1 MLTYKL
7 QNRPIQP
14 SYTLEVMA
22 KGYSTME
29 QGHQQAIDTASKL
42 KTAVANLPMNA
53 AEDGYKQALLNSINK
68 TIEDNTLYGNSYAAL
83 DDIVK
88 QSGDISSNPGVLG
101 RIKAQQE
108 YSTYN
113 AKIDARNDISDDVK
127 RYSKAMNPYYY
138 QDKLDNKGNVIG
150 GSEWKPTFSPVK
162 SYDLNDIFARA
173 LQYIKPDQGSYE
185 KTQFID
191 ANGNVTSKY
200 TPGGSVARYNTLT
213 QSWEKLSEDKIRTAV
228 TAVMNA
234 NPAIAASLHQDYDVE
249 KWKYDNKEA
258 TFGYLNQD
266 GSQKTFSQYIE
277 DKIAPF
283 ARAAAYNKTVS
294 KNNYNDTILNKIM
307 ASNIE
312 KQKAVAYGGGTGTM
326 SLIQAVQN
334 APNYQGGN
342 IVLEDTS
349 RPDNLVRSSQLDAI
363 VKDAL
368 TEATGDASFADGKY
382 NGKNIDEALKYL
394 QSQPESK
401 ERNRAI
407 GKLNQAKMD
416 FADVMKTQEMITAN
430 INDEDT
436 EAILKVYDAIKN
448 NLPLDESVYG
458 DNKKA
463 KAIADKQNKLYADVF
478 GNHQNVAFGTKKQI
492 EIDSIINLLSN
503 GKGQQ
508 ALEREGYEFTTDNK
522 GRHYINVPNDKKYKI
537 RELFQAVS
545 KVKGSSWIGDLF
557 RSPDVYWND
566 NGNYEIARVPGV
578 AGVSTPGRPSD
589 IGKTITTKIII
600 QDTALNEAEKKIAPY
615 TQNDNFIYPTKNI
628 KGGTSFQV
636 SGYATERAAIDAG
649 DTKALTFANK
659 VIKSEDERIFGALR
673 DIGLTNTNVEIFD
686 SEQNKFVKPSR
697 KELKE
702 IQNFIQTYNGNDSNK
717 TFEANTQFAAGKYN
731 HLYTITEKNKDKVT
745 SYRFTIRGGED
756 DPIYK
761 TLNNSY
767 ASIAENE
774 LIMANNNGEKALS
787 IGYMFDYDNS
797 GDQNFMLIPNQD
809 NTFTIIDNN
818 NQSYGKID
826 IESAIALRA
835 TYSQL
840 KDSRNSSDSVRLG
853 AIQDYIAKNIIIFG
867 GVKNTDDIIA
877 EAISINGEIPTETEV
892 NGYKQLF
899 GIK

>member
-14 SYTLEVMA
+14 SYTLDVMA

-113 AKIDARNDISDDVK
+113 AKVDARNDISDDVK

-138 QDKLDNKGNVIG
+138 QDKLDDKGNVIG
-150 GSEWKPTFSPVK
+150 GSEWKPTFNPVK

-228 TAVMNA
+228 NAVMNA
-234 NPAIAASLHQDYDVE
+234 NPAITASLHQDYDVE

-258 TFGYLNQD
+258 TSGYLNQD
-266 GSQKTFSQYIE
+266 GSQKTFDQYLE

-283 ARAAAYNKTVS
+283 ARAAAYNKTIS
-294 KNNYNDTILNKIM
+294 KNNYNDAILNKIM

-312 KQKAVAYGGGTGTM
+312 KQKTVASGGGTGTM

-334 APNYQGGN
+334 APEYQGGN

-349 RPDNLVRSSQLDAI
+349 RPDNIVRSSQLDAI

-416 FADVMKTQEMITAN
+416 FADVMKTQEIISAN

-436 EAILKVYDAIKN
+436 EAILRVYDAIKN
-448 NLPLDESVYG
+448 NLPLDESIYG
-458 DNKKA
+458 DSEKA
-463 KAIADKQNKLYADVF
+463 KAIADKQNELYAQVF
-478 GNHQNVAFGTKKQI
+478 GNHQNVAFGTKKQN
-492 EIDSIINLLSN
+492 EIDAVINLLSN
-503 GKGQQ
+503 GEGQT
-508 ALEREGYEFTTDNK
+508 ALEREGYTFTTDNK
-522 GRHYINVPNDKKYKI
+522 GRHYINVPSDKKYKI
-537 RELFQAVS
+537 RELFQSVG
-545 KVKGSSWIGDLF
+545 KVKGSNWIGDLF

-566 NGNYEIARVPGV
+566 DDGDYKKATIIITAAQPGV
-578 AGVSTPGRPSD
+578 HKTPSRVTVEYIISD
-589 IGKTITTKIII
+589 S
-600 QDTALNEAEKKIAPY
+600 ALNEAQKKITPY
-615 TQNDNFIYPTKNI
+615 TQKDNFIYPTKNI

-636 SGYATERAAIDAG
+636 SGYTTERAAIDAG

-686 SEQNKFVKPSR
+686 TEQNKFVKPSR
-697 KELKE
+697 KKLKE
-702 IQNFIQTYNGNDSNK
+702 IQDFIQTYNGNDSNK

-745 SYRFTIRGGED
+745 SYRFTIKGGED
-756 DPIYK
+756 DPVYK

-767 ASIAENE
+767 ISIAENE

-797 GDQNFMLIPNQD
+797 GDQNFMLVPNQN
-809 NTFTIIDNN
+809 NTFSIIDRN
-818 NQSYGKID
+818 NQKYGD
-826 IESAIALRA
+826 VSMENAIALRA
-835 TYSQL
+835 TYNQL
-840 KDSRNSSDSVRLG
+840 KDSRDASQTVGLN

-867 GVKNTDDIIA
+867 GVKNIDDIVA
-877 EAISINGEIPTETEV
+877 EAISINGNIPTDENV
-892 NGYKQLF
+892 NQIKELF

>member
-113 AKIDARNDISDDVK
+113 AKVDARNDISDDVK

-138 QDKLDNKGNVIG
+138 QDKLDDKGNVIG

-185 KTQFID
+185 RTQFID
-191 ANGNVTSKY
+191 ANGNITSKY

-228 TAVMNA
+228 IAVMSA

-258 TFGYLNQD
+258 TSGYLNQD
-266 GSQKTFSQYIE
+266 GSQKTFAQYLE

-294 KNNYNDTILNKIM
+294 KNNYNDAILNKIM

-312 KQKAVAYGGGTGTM
+312 KQQAVASDGGAGTGN
-326 SLIQAVQN
+326 LIDLVRN
-334 APNYQGGN
+334 APTYAGQN
-342 IVLEDTS
+342 VMLEDTS
-349 RPDNLVRSSQLDAI
+349 RPDNLVHSSQLDAI

-407 GKLNQAKMD
+407 GRLNQAKMD

-448 NLPLDESVYG
+448 NLPLNESVYG
-458 DNKKA
+458 DSEKA
-463 KAIADKQNKLYADVF
+463 KVIADKQNKLYADVF
-478 GNHQNVAFGTKKQI
+478 GNHQNVAFGTKKQV
-492 EIDSIINLLSN
+492 EIDSVINLLSN

-522 GRHYINVPNDKKYKI
+522 GRHYINVPSDKKYKI

-545 KVKGSSWIGDLF
+545 KVKGSSWFGDLF

-566 NGNYEIARVPGV
+566 NGNYEIARVQGV
-578 AGVSTPGRPSD
+578 VGVSTPGRPSD
-589 IGKTITTKIII
+589 IGRTITTKTII

-615 TQNDNFIYPTKNI
+615 TQNDNFQYPARNI
-628 KGGTSFQV
+628 KGGNAYQV
-636 SGYATERAAIDAG
+636 AGYELERQAVAAG
-649 DTKALTFANK
+649 DSKSLTFANK
-659 VIKSEDERIFGALR
+659 VIKAEDERTFGMLR
-673 DIGLTNTNVEIFD
+673 DMGLNNTNIEVYDKENGI
-686 SEQNKFVKPSR
+686 FVKPSR

-702 IQNFIQTYNGNDSNK
+702 IQDFIQTYNGNDSNK
-717 TFEANTQFAAGKYN
+717 TFEINTQFVAGQRRPII
-731 HLYTITEKNKDKVT
+731 TINEKNKDKVT
-745 SYRFTIRGGED
+745 SYRFSVKGGED
-756 DPIYK
+756 DPIFK
-761 TLNNSY
+761 RLNNSY
-767 ASIAENE
+767 TATAENE
-774 LIMANNNGEKALS
+774 LVMANNNGEKVLNV
-787 IGYMFDYDNS
+787 GYMFDYDNS
-797 GDQNFMLIPNQD
+797 GDQSFMLVPNQD
-809 NTFTIIDNN
+809 NTFTLIDNN
-818 NQSYGKID
+818 NTAYIKLNMEDSIKLRAVYNQLKTVRDSDASIKLP
-826 IESAIALRA
+826 AIAE
-835 TYSQL
+835 
-840 KDSRNSSDSVRLG
+840 
-853 AIQDYIAKNIIIFG
+853 YIAINNSLFG
-867 GVKNTDDIIA
+867 SFKDINDTIA
-877 EAISINGEIPTETEV
+877 EAISITGEIPTDKKV
-892 NGYKQLF
+892 NGLKQIFNL
-899 GIK
+899 

>member
-108 YSTYN
+108 YSTFN
-113 AKIDARNDISDDVK
+113 AQIDARNDISDDVK

-138 QDKLDNKGNVIG
+138 RDKLDDKGTVIG

-162 SYDLNDIFARA
+162 SYDLNDIFTRA

-249 KWKYDNKEA
+249 KWKYNNKEV
-258 TFGYLNQD
+258 TSGYLNQD
-266 GSQKTFSQYIE
+266 GSQKTFAQYLE

-294 KNNYNDTILNKIM
+294 KNNYNDAILNKIM
-307 ASNIE
+307 AGNIA
-312 KQKAVAYGGGTGTM
+312 KQQVVASGGIGTGNFID
-326 SLIQAVQN
+326 LVRNAADYAGQN
-334 APNYQGGN
+334 
-342 IVLEDTS
+342 VKLEDTS

-368 TEATGDASFADGKY
+368 TEATGDSSFANGKY

-416 FADVMKTQEMITAN
+416 FADVMKTHEIVSAN

-436 EAILKVYDAIKN
+436 EAILRVYDAIKN

-458 DNKKA
+458 DSEQA
-463 KAIADKQNKLYADVF
+463 KIIADKQNELYAKVF
-478 GNHQNVAFGTKKQI
+478 GNHQNVAFGTKKQN
-492 EIDSIINLLSN
+492 EIDTIINLLSN
-503 GKGQQ
+503 GEGQT
-508 ALEREGYEFTTDNK
+508 ALEREGYTFTTDNK
-522 GRHYINVPNDKKYKI
+522 GRHYINVPSDKKYKI
-537 RELFQAVS
+537 RELFQTVN
-545 KVKGSSWIGDLF
+545 KVKSSSWFTEVFGA
-557 RSPDVYWND
+557 PDVYWND
-566 NGNYEIARVPGV
+566 DGTYKKATIENTIVGTQPGV
-578 AGVSTPGRPSD
+578 HHKAPSRVSVGYIIGDD
-589 IGKTITTKIII
+589 I
-600 QDTALNEAEKKIAPY
+600 LNEAQKKVAPY
-615 TQNDNFIYPTKNI
+615 TQHDNFTYPAKNI
-628 KGGTSFQV
+628 RGGNAYQV
-636 SGYATERAAIDAG
+636 AGYELERQAIASGDS
-649 DTKALTFANK
+649 KALTFANK
-659 VIKSEDERIFGALR
+659 ITKAEDERTFGMLR
-673 DIGLTNTNVEIFD
+673 DIGLNNTNVEIYDAKNEIFT
-686 SEQNKFVKPSR
+686 KPSR
-697 KELKE
+697 KEISE
-702 IQNFIQTYNGNDSNK
+702 IQSFIQTYNGNDSNK
-717 TFEANTQFAAGKYN
+717 TFEINTQYVAGQRRPVI
-731 HLYTITEKNKDKVT
+731 TIHEKNKDKVT
-745 SYRFTIRGGED
+745 SYRFTIKGGED

-761 TLNNSY
+761 RLNNTY
-767 ASIAENE
+767 EATAENE
-774 LIMANNNGEKALS
+774 LVMANNNGEKILN

-797 GDQNFMLIPNQD
+797 GNQNFMLIPNQD
-809 NTFTIIDNN
+809 NTFTVIDNN
-818 NQSYGKID
+818 NSGYLKINM
-826 IESAIALRA
+826 EQAIRLRA
-835 TYSQL
+835 AYSQL
-840 KDSRNSSDSVRLG
+840 KDSRNTQTSIAVPAIAEYIGATVEILG
-853 AIQDYIAKNIIIFG
+853 SFKDIN
-867 GVKNTDDIIA
+867 DIIA
-877 EAISINGEIPTETEV
+877 EAISISGEIPTDEKV
-892 NGYKQLF
+892 NGLKQLF
-899 GIK
+899 NLK

>member
-108 YSTYN
+108 HSAYN
-113 AKIDARNDISDDVK
+113 AQIDARNDISDDVK

-138 QDKLDNKGNVIG
+138 QDKLDDKGNVIG

-162 SYDLNDIFARA
+162 SYDLNDIFTRA

-258 TFGYLNQD
+258 TSGYLNQD

-312 KQKAVAYGGGTGTM
+312 KQKAVASGGGTGTI

-578 AGVSTPGRPSD
+578 AGVSTPGIPSG

-867 GVKNTDDIIA
+867 GVKNIDDIVA

>member
-108 YSTYN
+108 YSTFN
-113 AKIDARNDISDDVK
+113 AQIDARNDISDDVK

-138 QDKLDNKGNVIG
+138 RDKLDDKGTVIG

-162 SYDLNDIFARA
+162 SYDLNDIFTRA

-213 QSWEKLSEDKIRTAV
+213 QSWERLSEDKIRTAV
-228 TAVMNA
+228 NAVMNA
-234 NPAIAASLHQDYDVE
+234 NPAIAASLHQDYNVE
-249 KWKYDNKEA
+249 KWKYNNKEV
-258 TFGYLNQD
+258 TSGYLNQD
-266 GSQKTFSQYIE
+266 GSQKTFAQYLE

-294 KNNYNDTILNKIM
+294 KNNYNDAILNKIM
-307 ASNIE
+307 AGNIA
-312 KQKAVAYGGGTGTM
+312 KQQVVASGGIGTGNVIDLVRNAADYTG
-326 SLIQAVQN
+326 QN
-334 APNYQGGN
+334 
-342 IVLEDTS
+342 VKLEDTS

-368 TEATGDASFADGKY
+368 TEATGDSSFADGKY
-382 NGKNIDEALKYL
+382 NGKNIDDALKYL

-416 FADVMKTQEMITAN
+416 FADVMKTHEIISAN
-430 INDEDT
+430 INNEDT
-436 EAILKVYDAIKN
+436 EAILRVYDAIKN

-458 DNKKA
+458 DSEKA

-478 GNHQNVAFGTKKQI
+478 GNHQNVAFGTKKQN
-492 EIDSIINLLSN
+492 EIDTIINFLSN
-503 GKGQQ
+503 GKGQT

-589 IGKTITTKIII
+589 IGRTITTKTII
-600 QDTALNEAEKKIAPY
+600 QDTALNEAEKKITPY
-615 TQNDNFIYPTKNI
+615 TQHDNFTYPAKNI
-628 KGGTSFQV
+628 RGGNAYQV
-636 SGYATERAAIDAG
+636 AGYELERQAIASGDN
-649 DTKALTFANK
+649 KALTLANK
-659 VIKSEDERIFGALR
+659 IAKAEDERTFGMLR
-673 DIGLTNTNVEIFD
+673 DIGLNNTNVEIYDAKNEIFT
-686 SEQNKFVKPSR
+686 KPSR
-697 KELKE
+697 KEISG
-702 IQNFIQTYNGNDSNK
+702 IQSFIQTYNGNDSNK
-717 TFEANTQFAAGKYN
+717 TFEINTQYVAGQRRPVI
-731 HLYTITEKNKDKVT
+731 TIHEKNKDKVT
-745 SYRFTIRGGED
+745 SYRFTIKGGED

-761 TLNNSY
+761 RLNNSY
-767 ASIAENE
+767 EAVAENE
-774 LIMANNNGEKALS
+774 LVMANNNGEKVLN
-787 IGYMFDYDNS
+787 IGYMFDYNDS
-797 GDQNFMLIPNQD
+797 KDQNFMLVPNQD
-809 NTFTIIDNN
+809 NTFTVIDNN
-818 NQSYGKID
+818 NNGYLKINMEQA
-826 IESAIALRA
+826 IRLRSA
-835 TYSQL
+835 YSQL
-840 KDSRNSSDSVRLG
+840 KDSRNTQTSIAIPAIAEYVGTTAEILG
-853 AIQDYIAKNIIIFG
+853 SFKDIN
-867 GVKNTDDIIA
+867 DIIA
-877 EAISINGEIPTETEV
+877 EAISISGEIPTDEKV
-892 NGYKQLF
+892 NGFKQLF
-899 GIK
+899 NLK

>member
-14 SYTLEVMA
+14 SYTLDVMA

-42 KTAVANLPMNA
+42 KTAVANLPMNT

-113 AKIDARNDISDDVK
+113 AKVDARNDISDDVK

-138 QDKLDNKGNVIG
+138 QDKLDDKGNVIG
-150 GSEWKPTFSPVK
+150 GSEWKPTFNPVK

-200 TPGGSVARYNTLT
+200 TPGGSVARYNTFT

-228 TAVMNA
+228 NAVMNA
-234 NPAIAASLHQDYDVE
+234 NPAITASLHQDYDVE

-258 TFGYLNQD
+258 TSGYLNQD
-266 GSQKTFSQYIE
+266 GSQKTFDQYLE

-294 KNNYNDTILNKIM
+294 KNNYNDAILNKIM

-312 KQKAVAYGGGTGTM
+312 KQKAVASGGGIGTM

-334 APNYQGGN
+334 APEYQGGN

-349 RPDNLVRSSQLDAI
+349 RPDNIVRSSQLDAI
-363 VKDAL
+363 VKDVL

-416 FADVMKTQEMITAN
+416 FADVMKTHEIISAN

-436 EAILKVYDAIKN
+436 EAILRVYDAIKN
-448 NLPLDESVYG
+448 NLPLDESIYG
-458 DNKKA
+458 DSEKA
-463 KAIADKQNKLYADVF
+463 KAIADKQNELYAQVF
-478 GNHQNVAFGTKKQI
+478 GNHQNVAFGTKKQN
-492 EIDSIINLLSN
+492 EIDAVINLLSN
-503 GKGQQ
+503 GEGQT
-508 ALEREGYEFTTDNK
+508 ALEREGYTFTTDNK
-522 GRHYINVPNDKKYKI
+522 GRHYINVPSDKKYKI
-537 RELFQAVS
+537 RELFQSVG
-545 KVKGSSWIGDLF
+545 KVKGSNWIGDLF

-566 NGNYEIARVPGV
+566 DGDYKKATIIITATQPGV
-578 AGVSTPGRPSD
+578 HKTPSRVTVEYIISD
-589 IGKTITTKIII
+589 S
-600 QDTALNEAEKKIAPY
+600 ALNEAQKKITPY
-615 TQNDNFIYPTKNI
+615 TQKDNFIYPTKNI

-636 SGYATERAAIDAG
+636 SGYTTERAAIDAG

-686 SEQNKFVKPSR
+686 TEQNKFVKPSR
-697 KELKE
+697 KKLKE
-702 IQNFIQTYNGNDSNK
+702 IQDFIQTYNGNDSNK

-745 SYRFTIRGGED
+745 SYRFTIKGGED
-756 DPIYK
+756 DPVYK

-767 ASIAENE
+767 ISIAENE

-797 GDQNFMLIPNQD
+797 GDQNFMLVPNQN
-809 NTFTIIDNN
+809 NTFSIIDRN
-818 NQSYGKID
+818 NQKYGD
-826 IESAIALRA
+826 VSMENAIALRA
-835 TYSQL
+835 TYNQL
-840 KDSRNSSDSVRLG
+840 KDSRDASQTVGLN

-867 GVKNTDDIIA
+867 GVKNIDDIVA
-877 EAISINGEIPTETEV
+877 EAISINGNIPTDENV
-892 NGYKQLF
+892 NQIKELF

>member
-108 YSTYN
+108 YSTFN
-113 AKIDARNDISDDVK
+113 AQIDARNDISDDVK

-138 QDKLDNKGNVIG
+138 QDKLDDKGNVIG
-150 GSEWKPTFSPVK
+150 GSEWKPTFSPIK

-258 TFGYLNQD
+258 TSGYLNQD
-266 GSQKTFSQYIE
+266 GSQKTFVQYIE

-294 KNNYNDTILNKIM
+294 KNNYNDAILNKIM

-312 KQKAVAYGGGTGTM
+312 KQKVIASGGGTGTM

-702 IQNFIQTYNGNDSNK
+702 IQNFIQTYNSNDSNK

-745 SYRFTIRGGED
+745 SYRFTIKGGED

-774 LIMANNNGEKALS
+774 LIMANNNGEKVLS

-867 GVKNTDDIIA
+867 GVKNIDDIIA

>member
-14 SYTLEVMA
+14 SYTLDVMA

-53 AEDGYKQALLNSINK
+53 AEDSYKQALLNSINK

-127 RYSKAMNPYYY
+127 RYSNAMNPYYY
-138 QDKLDNKGNVIG
+138 QDKLDDKGNVIG
-150 GSEWKPTFSPVK
+150 GSEWKPAFNPVK
-162 SYDLNDIFARA
+162 TYDLNDIFTKA

-185 KTQFID
+185 RTQFID
-191 ANGNVTSKY
+191 ANGNITSKY

-258 TFGYLNQD
+258 TFGYLNKD
-266 GSQKTFSQYIE
+266 GSQKTFAQYLE

-294 KNNYNDTILNKIM
+294 KNNYNDAILNKIM

-312 KQKAVAYGGGTGTM
+312 KQQAVTSGGGVGIT

-334 APNYQGGN
+334 APDYQGGN

-349 RPDNLVRSSQLDAI
+349 RPDNIVRNSQLDAI

-382 NGKNIDEALKYL
+382 NGKNINEALKYL

-416 FADVMKTQEMITAN
+416 FADVMKTQEIISAN

-458 DNKKA
+458 DSKEA
-463 KAIADKQNKLYADVF
+463 KAIADKQNNLYAQVF
-478 GNHQNVAFGTKKQI
+478 GNHQNVAFGTKKQN
-492 EIDSIINLLSN
+492 EIDAVVNLLSN
-503 GKGQQ
+503 GEGEKV
-508 ALEREGYEFTTDNK
+508 LERQGYTFTTDNK
-522 GRHYINVPNDKKYKI
+522 GRHYINIPNDKKYKL
-537 RELFQAVS
+537 RELFQAVE
-545 KVKGSSWIGDLF
+545 KVQGSSWIGDLF
-557 RSPDVYWND
+557 KSPNVYWND
-566 NGNYEIARVPGV
+566 NGNYEIARTQSPGI
-578 AGVSTPGRPSD
+578 SRPGSSSG
-589 IGKTITTKIII
+589 IGKTITTKLI
-600 QDTALNEAEKKIAPY
+600 
-615 TQNDNFIYPTKNI
+615 TQNTVLNKAENKIKPYIQKDNFIYPTKNI

-636 SGYATERAAIDAG
+636 SGYATERASINAG

-702 IQNFIQTYNGNDSNK
+702 IQDFIQTYNGNDSNK

-756 DPIYK
+756 DPVYK

-797 GDQNFMLIPNQD
+797 GNQNFMLIPNQN
-809 NTFTIIDNN
+809 NTFAIIDQN
-818 NQSYGKID
+818 NQKYGDID
-826 IESAIALRA
+826 IQTATNLRA
-835 TYSQL
+835 TYNQL
-840 KDSRNSSDSVRLG
+840 KNSRNAADNVKLN
-853 AIQDYIAKNIIIFG
+853 AMQDYIAKNIIVFG
-867 GVKNTDDIIA
+867 AVKNINDIIA
-877 EAISINGEIPTETEV
+877 ETISISGEVPTDEKVE
-892 NGYKQLF
+892 GIKQLF
-899 GIK
+899 GIE

>member
-14 SYTLEVMA
+14 SYTLDVMA

-113 AKIDARNDISDDVK
+113 AKVDARNDISDDVK

-138 QDKLDNKGNVIG
+138 QDKLDDKGNVIG
-150 GSEWKPTFSPVK
+150 GTEWKPTFNPVK

-185 KTQFID
+185 RTQFID
-191 ANGNVTSKY
+191 ANGNITSKY

-258 TFGYLNQD
+258 TSGYLNQD
-266 GSQKTFSQYIE
+266 GSQKTFAQYLE

-294 KNNYNDTILNKIM
+294 KNNYNDAILNKIM

-312 KQKAVAYGGGTGTM
+312 KQKAVTSGEENGTM
-326 SLIQAVQN
+326 SLIQSVQN
-334 APNYQGGN
+334 APDYQGGN

-349 RPDNLVRSSQLDAI
+349 RPDNIVRSSQLDAI

-407 GKLNQAKMD
+407 GRLNQAKMD
-416 FADVMKTQEMITAN
+416 FADVMKTQEIISAN
-430 INDEDT
+430 IDNEDT
-436 EAILKVYDAIKN
+436 EAILRVYDAIKN

-458 DNKKA
+458 DNEKA
-463 KAIADKQNKLYADVF
+463 KAIADKQNAIYANAF
-478 GNHQNVAFGTKKQI
+478 GNHKNLAFGTKKETEFNAVVNI
-492 EIDSIINLLSN
+492 LSN
-503 GKGQQ
+503 GEGEK
-508 ALEREGYEFTTDNK
+508 ALERQGYEITTDNN
-522 GRHYINVPNDKKYKI
+522 GRKYINVPADKKYKA
-537 RELFQAVS
+537 RELFSAVKQVQGSNWFGNLFEIS
-545 KVKGSSWIGDLF
+545 KKHN
-557 RSPDVYWND
+557 VYWND
-566 NGNYEIARVPGV
+566 DGNYELAGQRDPFNGNFISITPQDIA
-578 AGVSTPGRPSD
+578 T
-589 IGKTITTKIII
+589 
-600 QDTALNEAEKKIAPY
+600 DTNLNSAKKKIAPY
-615 TQNDNFIYPTKNI
+615 AQKDNFIYPTKNI
-628 KGGTSFQV
+628 QGGTSFQV

-649 DTKALTFANK
+649 DTKAITFANK

-702 IQNFIQTYNGNDSNK
+702 IQDFIQTYNGNDSNK

-756 DPIYK
+756 DPVYK
-761 TLNNSY
+761 ALNNSY
-767 ASIAENE
+767 SSIAENE
-774 LIMANNNGEKALS
+774 LIMSNNNGEKALS

-797 GDQNFMLIPNQD
+797 GDQNFMLIPNQN
-809 NTFTIIDNN
+809 NTFAIIDKN
-818 NQSYGKID
+818 NQKYGD
-826 IESAIALRA
+826 ISMENAIALRA

-867 GVKNTDDIIA
+867 GIKNIDDIIA
-877 EAISINGEIPTETEV
+877 EAISINGEIPTEEEV

>member
-14 SYTLEVMA
+14 SYTLDVMA

-113 AKIDARNDISDDVK
+113 TKIDARNDISDDVK
-127 RYSKAMNPYYY
+127 RYSKVMNPYYY
-138 QDKLDNKGNVIG
+138 QDKLDDKGNVIG

-185 KTQFID
+185 RTQFID
-191 ANGNVTSKY
+191 ANGNITSKY

-228 TAVMNA
+228 MAVMNA

-249 KWKYDNKEA
+249 KWKYDNKEV
-258 TFGYLNQD
+258 TSDYLNQD
-266 GSQKTFSQYIE
+266 GSQKTFAQYLE

-283 ARAAAYNKTVS
+283 ARAAAYNKTIS
-294 KNNYNDTILNKIM
+294 KNNYNDSILNKIM

-312 KQKAVAYGGGTGTM
+312 KQQVAASGGGSGTM

-334 APNYQGGN
+334 APDYQGGN
-342 IVLEDTS
+342 IILEDTS
-349 RPDNLVRSSQLDAI
+349 RPDNIVRSSQLDAI

-394 QSQPESK
+394 QSRPESK

-416 FADVMKTQEMITAN
+416 FADVMKTQEIISAN
-430 INDEDT
+430 INNEDT

-463 KAIADKQNKLYADVF
+463 KTIADKQNKLYADVF

-522 GRHYINVPNDKKYKI
+522 GRHYINVPSDKKYKI

-578 AGVSTPGRPSD
+578 AGFSTPGRPSD
-589 IGKTITTKIII
+589 VGRTITTKIII
-600 QDTALNEAEKKIAPY
+600 QDTVLNEAEKKIAPY

-702 IQNFIQTYNGNDSNK
+702 IQDFIQTYNGNDSNK

-756 DPIYK
+756 DPVYK
-761 TLNNSY
+761 ALNNSY
-767 ASIAENE
+767 SSIAENE

-797 GDQNFMLIPNQD
+797 GDQNFMLIPNQN
-809 NTFTIIDNN
+809 NTFSIIDKN
-818 NQSYGKID
+818 NQKYGD
-826 IESAIALRA
+826 ISMENAIALRA

-840 KDSRNSSDSVRLG
+840 KDSRNSSDFVRLG

-867 GVKNTDDIIA
+867 GIKNIDDIIA
-877 EAISINGEIPTETEV
+877 EAISINGEIPTEEEV

>member
-108 YSTYN
+108 YSTFN
-113 AKIDARNDISDDVK
+113 AQIDARNDISNDVK

-162 SYDLNDIFARA
+162 SYDLNDIFTRA

-228 TAVMNA
+228 TAVINA

-249 KWKYDNKEA
+249 KWKYDNKEV
-258 TFGYLNQD
+258 TSGYLNQD
-266 GSQKTFSQYIE
+266 GSQKTFAQYLE

-294 KNNYNDTILNKIM
+294 KNNYNDAILNKIM

-312 KQKAVAYGGGTGTM
+312 KQKAVASSGGTGTM

-334 APNYQGGN
+334 APEYQGGN

-416 FADVMKTQEMITAN
+416 FADVVKTQEIITAN

-522 GRHYINVPNDKKYKI
+522 GIHYINVPNDKKYKI

-702 IQNFIQTYNGNDSNK
+702 IQDFIQTYNGNDSNK

-745 SYRFTIRGGED
+745 SYRFTIKGGED

-767 ASIAENE
+767 ASVAENE

-835 TYSQL
+835 TYNQL
-840 KDSRNSSDSVRLG
+840 KDSRNNSDSARLG

-867 GVKNTDDIIA
+867 GVKNIDDIIA

>member
-108 YSTYN
+108 YSTFN
-113 AKIDARNDISDDVK
+113 AQIDARNDISDDIK

-138 QDKLDNKGNVIG
+138 QDKLDDKGNVIG
-150 GSEWKPTFSPVK
+150 GSEWKPIFSPVK

-191 ANGNVTSKY
+191 SNGNVTSKY

-258 TFGYLNQD
+258 TSGYLNQD
-266 GSQKTFSQYIE
+266 GSQKTFTQYIE

-294 KNNYNDTILNKIM
+294 KNNYNDAILNKIM

-312 KQKAVAYGGGTGTM
+312 KQKAVASGGGIGTM

-503 GKGQQ
+503 GKGQK

-566 NGNYEIARVPGV
+566 NGNYEIARMPGV

-600 QDTALNEAEKKIAPY
+600 QDTALNKAEKKIAPY

-702 IQNFIQTYNGNDSNK
+702 IQDFIQTYNGNDSNK

-745 SYRFTIRGGED
+745 SYRFTIKGGED

-867 GVKNTDDIIA
+867 GVKNIDDIIA

>member
-108 YSTYN
+108 YSTFN
-113 AKIDARNDISDDVK
+113 AQIDARNDISDDVK

-138 QDKLDNKGNVIG
+138 QDKLDDKGNVIG

-162 SYDLNDIFARA
+162 SYDLNDIFTRA

-234 NPAIAASLHQDYDVE
+234 NPAIAASLYQDYDVE
-249 KWKYDNKEA
+249 KWKYNNKEV
-258 TFGYLNQD
+258 TSGYLNQD
-266 GSQKTFSQYIE
+266 GSQKTFAQYLE

-294 KNNYNDTILNKIM
+294 KNNYNDAILNKIM
-307 ASNIE
+307 AGNIA
-312 KQKAVAYGGGTGTM
+312 KQQVVASGGIGTGNIIDLVRNAADYTG
-326 SLIQAVQN
+326 QN
-334 APNYQGGN
+334 
-342 IVLEDTS
+342 VKLEDTS

-368 TEATGDASFADGKY
+368 TEATGDSSFADGKY
-382 NGKNIDEALKYL
+382 NGKNIDDALKYL

-416 FADVMKTQEMITAN
+416 FADVMKTHEIISAN
-430 INDEDT
+430 INNEDT
-436 EAILKVYDAIKN
+436 EAILRVYDAIKN

-458 DNKKA
+458 DSEKA

-478 GNHQNVAFGTKKQI
+478 GNHQNVAFGTKKQN
-492 EIDSIINLLSN
+492 EIDTIINFLSN
-503 GKGQQ
+503 GKGQT

-578 AGVSTPGRPSD
+578 VGISTPGRPSD
-589 IGKTITTKIII
+589 IGRIITTKTII
-600 QDTALNEAEKKIAPY
+600 QDTALNEAEKKITPY
-615 TQNDNFIYPTKNI
+615 TQHDNFTYPAKNI
-628 KGGTSFQV
+628 RGGNAYQV
-636 SGYATERAAIDAG
+636 AGYELERQAIASGDN
-649 DTKALTFANK
+649 KALTLANK
-659 VIKSEDERIFGALR
+659 ITKAEDERTFGMLR
-673 DIGLTNTNVEIFD
+673 DIGLNNTNVEIYDAKNEIFT
-686 SEQNKFVKPSR
+686 KPSR
-697 KELKE
+697 KEISE
-702 IQNFIQTYNGNDSNK
+702 IQSFIQTYNGNDSSK
-717 TFEANTQFAAGKYN
+717 TFEINTQYVAGQRRPVI
-731 HLYTITEKNKDKVT
+731 TIHEKNKDKVT
-745 SYRFTIRGGED
+745 SYRFTIKGGED

-761 TLNNSY
+761 RLNNSY
-767 ASIAENE
+767 EAVAENE
-774 LIMANNNGEKALS
+774 LVMANNNGEKVLN
-787 IGYMFDYDNS
+787 IGYMFDYNDS
-797 GDQNFMLIPNQD
+797 KDQNFMLVPNQD
-809 NTFTIIDNN
+809 NTFTVIDNN
-818 NQSYGKID
+818 NNGYLKINMEQA
-826 IESAIALRA
+826 IRLRSA
-835 TYSQL
+835 YSQL
-840 KDSRNSSDSVRLG
+840 KDSRNTQTSIAIPAIAEYVGTTAEILG
-853 AIQDYIAKNIIIFG
+853 SFKDIN
-867 GVKNTDDIIA
+867 DIIA
-877 EAISINGEIPTETEV
+877 EAISISGEIPTDEKV
-892 NGYKQLF
+892 NGFKQLF
-899 GIK
+899 NLK

>member
-53 AEDGYKQALLNSINK
+53 AEDDYKQALLNSINK
-68 TIEDNTLYGNSYAAL
+68 TIEDNTLYGNSYSAL

-108 YSTYN
+108 YSTFN

-138 QDKLDNKGNVIG
+138 QDKLDDKGNVIG

-228 TAVMNA
+228 NAVMNA

-258 TFGYLNQD
+258 TSGYLNQD
-266 GSQKTFSQYIE
+266 GSQKTFAQYLE

-294 KNNYNDTILNKIM
+294 KNNYNDAILNKIM

-312 KQKAVAYGGGTGTM
+312 KQKAVASGGGTGTM

-334 APNYQGGN
+334 APEYQGGN
-342 IVLEDTS
+342 VVLEDTS

-368 TEATGDASFADGKY
+368 AEATGDASFADGKY

-416 FADVMKTQEMITAN
+416 FADVMKTQEIITAN

-508 ALEREGYEFTTDNK
+508 ALEREGYGFTTDNK

-702 IQNFIQTYNGNDSNK
+702 IQDFIQTYNGNDSNK

-745 SYRFTIRGGED
+745 SYRFTIKGGED

-867 GVKNTDDIIA
+867 GVKNIDDIIA